1 MVKFYRKNN
10 FYWYIHVLM
19 GILNLSY
26 YRNTSICCIYTFYIF
41 LGNEFVI
48 FTFCIL
54 NLDKQFTYPPYFK
67 RKYEYCK
74 NNAIFLGK
82 RPYLYLNLVHAA
94 FLYYTITFRPWFN
107 FCTIWCY
114 DIILL
119 TDRNLFSI
127 VRDPYFSGNIEGVH
141 GRFVSWYWRQWFSH
155 FGCIGLNNYFY
166 LWLVFCLTVTL
177 LFLCLS
183 AYKWQQV
190 RYRLHICTSANIDDV
205 SVYRGFLVVV

>member
-1 MVKFYRKNN
+1 MNIVKITPFFLRKDLTISEFSTCSFFILYHN
-10 FYWYIHVLM
+10 FQTLI
-19 GILNLSY
+19 
-26 YRNTSICCIYTFYIF
+26 
-41 LGNEFVI
+41 
-48 FTFCIL
+48 
-54 NLDKQFTYPPYFK
+54 K
-67 RKYEYCK
+67 
-74 NNAIFLGK
+74 
-82 RPYLYLNLVHAA
+82 
-94 FLYYTITFRPWFN
+94 

-127 VRDPYFSGNIEGVH
+127 VRDPYFSGNIESVH

-190 RYRLHICTSANIDDV
+190 RYRLHIYTSANIDDV

>member
-54 NLDKQFTYPPYFK
+54 NLDKQFTYLP
-67 RKYEYCK
+67 
-74 NNAIFLGK
+74 
-82 RPYLYLNLVHAA
+82 LNLVHAA

-127 VRDPYFSGNIEGVH
+127 VRDPYFSGNIESVH

-155 FGCIGLNNYFY
+155 FGCIGLNNSFY

-190 RYRLHICTSANIDDV
+190 RYRLHTCTSANIDDV